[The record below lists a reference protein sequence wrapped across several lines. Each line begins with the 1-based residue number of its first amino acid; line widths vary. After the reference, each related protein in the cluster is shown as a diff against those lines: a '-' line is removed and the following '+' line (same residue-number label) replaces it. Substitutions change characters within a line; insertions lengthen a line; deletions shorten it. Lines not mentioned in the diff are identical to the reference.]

1 MASSYNIPKN
11 ILYLIVLILLANCSP
26 RTGLPTG
33 LKLIY
38 PQPVRGDSG
47 EDIFEVDSL
56 QPAFRW
62 ESFPRPEDLRNE
74 EDGLLGQI
82 QKVTYD
88 LKIWR
93 VQDGYPPKASLN
105 RQTFP
110 EPLHAPVYYRQGL
123 PEPLHKIEE
132 PLEPSTKYI
141 WSVRARFEV
150 DGGTRVIPWAGFWPI
165 RRRYY
170 QRVAFVPNNP
180 IYYGFKTPRDRLR
193 QEAKIQPEEELIEG
207 LEAHEV
213 YSQVTSTV
221 LFDERKIDKMLTSL
235 ESYRTKNPFDIE
247 ANILLAKV
255 YLEKCTL
262 LKKSG
267 NEYYKTVLSYVWN
280 TAKKLYKQT
289 GGSYTYQSSLYYIF
303 ARTYFIKD
311 RPKKA
316 IKYAKIA
323 LEASPPDS
331 PNIDCMLLLGDSY
344 AALIED
350 ETSKYYSTAQ
360 KTYQEINDLNVSDDH
375 KALAYYKL
383 GALYARLKET
393 KKARE
398 ALQSGLKLAQN
409 DSVIQEIRSLL
420 DSIQQ

>member
-1 MASSYNIPKN
+1 MTGNHPIHKN
-11 ILYLIVLILLANCSP
+11 IYYLIVLIVLAHCSTG
-26 RTGLPTG
+26 TGLTTG
-33 LKLIY
+33 LKVIY

-47 EDIFEVDSL
+47 DDIFEMDSL
-56 QPAFRW
+56 RPTFRW
-62 ESFPRPEDLRNE
+62 ESFPRPQDLRNG
-74 EDGLLGQI
+74 EDGLLGRI
-82 QKVTYD
+82 HNVTYD

-93 VQDGYPPKASLN
+93 VQDGYPPKVSLN

-110 EPLHAPVYYRQGL
+110 EPLHPPVYYRQGL
-123 PEPLHKIEE
+123 LKPLHRIEE

-170 QRVAFVPNNP
+170 QRAAFVPNNP
-180 IYYGFKTPRDRLR
+180 IYYGFKTPRDHLR
-193 QEAKIQPEEELIEG
+193 QEAKVHPEEELIEG
-207 LEAHEV
+207 MEAHEL
-213 YSQVTSTV
+213 YSQTTSTV

-235 ESYRTKNPFDIE
+235 ESYRTRNPFDIE
-247 ANILLAKV
+247 ADILLAKV

-289 GGSYTYQSSLYYIF
+289 GGSNTYQSSLYYIF

-316 IKYAKIA
+316 IKYAKTA

-331 PNIDCMLLLGDSY
+331 PNIDCHEQTTNW
-344 AALIED
+344 I
-350 ETSKYYSTAQ
+350 
-360 KTYQEINDLNVSDDH
+360 
-375 KALAYYKL
+375 
-383 GALYARLKET
+383 
-393 KKARE
+393 
-398 ALQSGLKLAQN
+398 
-409 DSVIQEIRSLL
+409 
-420 DSIQQ
+420 